1 MKDQGKLDEAVAC
14 YRRALELKPD
24 YAEAHNNLGNALK
37 DQGKLDEAVAC
48 YRRALE
54 LKPDYAEAH
63 NNLGIALNDQ
73 GKLDEAVA
81 CYRRALELKPDY
93 AEAHSNLGVA
103 LNDQGKLD
111 EAVACYRRALELRPD
126 FADAHWN
133 QSLWSLLTGDFQA
146 AGPNTS
152 GVGKPN
158 SVRGATFRRHS
169 GTGGRWKEEP
179 SSSMPSRGW
188 AIPFSSSA
196 TLPWSSTEAGP

>member
-1 MKDQGKLDEAVAC
+1 MKDQGKLDEAIAC

-63 NNLGIALNDQ
+63 NNLGIALKDQ

-93 AEAHSNLGVA
+93 AEAHLNL
-103 LNDQGKLD
+103 
-111 EAVACYRRALELRPD
+111 
-126 FADAHWN
+126 
-133 QSLWSLLTGDFQA
+133 SLSSLLTGDFRTRLARIPVALENQTVA
-146 AGPNTS
+146 AARLS
-152 GVGKPN
+152 
-158 SVRGATFRRHS
+158 AT
-169 GTGGRWKEEP
+169 TLGRAAACKEEP
-179 SSSMPSRGW
+179 SCSMPSRGW
-188 AIPFSSSA
+188 ATPSSSSA
-196 TLPWSSTEAGP
+196 MRRWSNRPGRTVLVECQKPLVAAAGRLSRRRCVDRAGRRSAPL